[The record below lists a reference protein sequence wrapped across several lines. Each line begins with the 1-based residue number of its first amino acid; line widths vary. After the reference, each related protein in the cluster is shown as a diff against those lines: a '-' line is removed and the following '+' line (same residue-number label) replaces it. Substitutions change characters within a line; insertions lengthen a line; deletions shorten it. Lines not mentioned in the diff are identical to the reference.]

1 MHACARGVTERAKK
15 RERERES
22 KREREQER
30 ERESKKERNRESARE
45 GGGGR
50 KAERQTSRLRAM
62 LCCKL
67 LRASAFASVAN
78 TDRAPAHMAAAS
90 DGRPHLLH

>member
-1 MHACARGVTERAKK
+1 MRQGRDREREHKRERA
-15 RERERES
+15 REREREQ
-22 KREREQER
+22 KREKQR
-30 ERESKKERNRESARE
+30 ERAR

-67 LRASAFASVAN
+67 LRASAFASVAT
-78 TDRAPAHMAAAS
+78 TDRAPAQMAAAS
-90 DGRPHLLH
+90 DGRPHLLR